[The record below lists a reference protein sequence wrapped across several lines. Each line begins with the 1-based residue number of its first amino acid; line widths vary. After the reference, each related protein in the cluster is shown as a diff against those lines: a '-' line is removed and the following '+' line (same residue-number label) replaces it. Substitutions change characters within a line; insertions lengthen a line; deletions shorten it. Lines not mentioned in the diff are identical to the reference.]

1 MAGIRVIAKA
11 TDRIAKFREA
21 KKMVRMSCDAASQ
34 REQAKLPPSYPDMR
48 RASSK
53 NKRCCCLAMVHLALN
68 RCSFSIMAYGRA
80 DPHIG

>member
-34 REQAKLPPSYPDMR
+34 REPSFHQPSYAEP
-48 RASSK
+48 ASK
-53 NKRCCCLAMVHLALN
+53 NTHCCCLAMVHLALN

-80 DPHIG
+80 KLHIA